1 MSVTFAG
8 IAIEVSADAFS
19 KAFDPMLD
27 SWLPEAKVTLASDEG
42 VDGSVNGIANA
53 LSPIETTLAGI
64 AMVLSAVVL

>member
-8 IAIEVSADAFS
+8 IAIEVSADALA
-19 KAFDPMLD
+19 KALDPMLD

-42 VDGSVNGIANA
+42 VGGSVKGIANA

-64 AMVLSAVVL
+64 AMVVNAVVL